1 MSDLIALF
9 GGTFDPVHF
18 GHLRVCLEA
27 GESLAAQEVRMLPSA
42 LPPHRE
48 TPGASSAQRLEMLE
62 LALKG
67 QQRLTV
73 DARELRRNGPS
84 YTIDSLLELRAEVGQ
99 RVPLVLL
106 IGADQLARLDT
117 WKDWQ
122 KLLDHA
128 HIAVLTRPGSKP
140 PPHHVDA
147 FLRAHRARKSELR
160 DSPAGLITAIDVTAL
175 SISASEIRRLVATG
189 KNPRYLL
196 PEPVFEYLQR
206 HGLYQAK
213 PLAHLVSSMLSH

>member
-27 GESLAAQEVRMLPSA
+27 GESLSAREVRMLPSA
-42 LPPHRE
+42 TPPHRE
-48 TPGASSAQRLEMLE
+48 QPGASSTQRLEMLN
-62 LALKG
+62 LALAG

-73 DARELRRNGPS
+73 DARELRRSGPS
-84 YTIDSLLELRAEVGQ
+84 YTIDTLVELRSEVGAQ
-99 RVPLVLL
+99 VPVVLL

-117 WKDWQ
+117 WKNWQ
-122 KLLDHA
+122 RLLDHA
-128 HIAVLTRPGSKP
+128 HIAVLTRPGSKA

-160 DSPAGLITAIDVTAL
+160 DSPAGLITAIDVTPL
-175 SISASEIRRLVATG
+175 SISASEIRRLLAIG
-189 KNPRYLL
+189 KSPRYLL
-196 PEPVFEYLQR
+196 PEAVLDYVQR
-206 HGLYQAK
+206 QGLYK
-213 PLAHLVSSMLSH
+213 TPPLAHLVSSILSH